1 MDGWMD
7 GQGMLVSF
15 PLNEEEASFLSPVPL
30 SPFFPHSPYSF
41 CPCTTQL
48 PFPLLNPGPP
58 TSTPG
63 KLGKNLPPSELLLST
78 LTAEA
83 RARNKSIL
91 FPLSHHCPRRHLFLW
106 SILLLPGVPGRS
118 LLPPLL
124 LAPEPRIVGPPLL
137 VAPLPWPRC
146 SCSSSPAAACV
157 PRSFRH
163 SLIERKL
170 PGPVFTAVSRPLAE
184 DGPGCP
190 EYPWD
195 FFFQQCPFSVYL
207 VRLFSDTFLHS
218 LSVPLPTRSPP
229 PGAPFLPSLP
239 A

>member
-1 MDGWMD
+1 
-7 GQGMLVSF
+7 MLVSF

-41 CPCTTQL
+41 CPSTTQL

-63 KLGKNLPPSELLLST
+63 KLGKNLPLSELLLST

-91 FPLSHHCPRRHLFLW
+91 FPLSHQCPRRHLFLW

-118 LLPPLL
+118 LTPPLL

-170 PGPVFTAVSRPLAE
+170 PGPVFQGLWQRMAL
-184 DGPGCP
+184 GL
-190 EYPWD
+190 
-195 FFFQQCPFSVYL
+195 PFPTVNILGAS
-207 VRLFSDTFLHS
+207 FSNSAPFPS
-218 LSVPLPTRSPP
+218 TRS
-229 PGAPFLPSLP
+229 GCSLIP
-239 A
+239 LCTLSLCLCPHSPLH